1 MIAKTLHMPMQLTYN
16 GSIPLVHFLAV
27 KLQAH
32 FQLNNTEPPLHSH
45 LGLEFINRETKS
57 LLVKVWT
64 YLATSLIKAQLIGTS
79 C

>member
-16 GSIPLVHFLAV
+16 GSIPLVDFLAV

-57 LLVKVWT
+57 LLGKG
-64 YLATSLIKAQLIGTS
+64 LDKLGDKSKAQLIRTS